1 MIQNIPK
8 KIRQLKE
15 YVILQICIE
24 TEDNDNL
31 KEYKG
36 FGIINKITQ
45 QRDAWGKALN

>member
-15 YVILQICIE
+15 FVVLQVTIP

-31 KEYKG
+31 KGYKG
-36 FGIINKITQ
+36 FGIITKIT
-45 QRDAWGKALN
+45 